1 MKTRKNTLENSE
13 KYQRD
18 LKKNLEKCSRQT
30 QTILGKIPQKTWKN
44 ALQKNG
50 SRRQNHFFQLWM
62 YHVYHFPFSSSSIIL
77 RGFPRGTFRV
87 PTGFPRGTTNGQW
100 YYPPGTGSCKIV
112 GVFNLRCRSFDYS
125 SDKGIEEVL
134 EMIYQEM
141 TERKSKLGF
150 LKGLTDMKRRFRRFN
165 DGKTR
170 AKYTGTRI
178 GKRSESLGWTIFS
191 RL

>member
-1 MKTRKNTLENSE
+1 M
-13 KYQRD
+13 
-18 LKKNLEKCSRQT
+18 
-30 QTILGKIPQKTWKN
+30 
-44 ALQKNG
+44 
-50 SRRQNHFFQLWM
+50 
-62 YHVYHFPFSSSSIIL
+62 
-77 RGFPRGTFRV
+77 
-87 PTGFPRGTTNGQW
+87 
-100 YYPPGTGSCKIV
+100 
-112 GVFNLRCRSFDYS
+112 RCRFHQIDSFDYS
-125 SDKGIEEVL
+125 SDKVL
-134 EMIYQEM
+134 EMIGQEM